1 MTQTGKA
8 AAVIV
13 AAGRGERAGA
23 GGPKQYREVGGE
35 VIIARTLRR
44 FAEHPEIGRI
54 IVAVHPDD
62 REIFAGIAKRF
73 GQRIE
78 TVLGG
83 ATRVI
88 NVSSA
93 NGLTASWITTNSGGW
108 PASARRA

>member
-23 GGPKQYREVGGE
+23 GGPKQYREIGGE
-35 VIIARTLRR
+35 TIIARTLRR

-54 IVAVHPDD
+54 VVAIHPDD
-62 REIFAGIAKRF
+62 RHIFAGIAKRF

-83 ATRVI
+83 ASRQVRALVI
-88 NVSSA
+88 IPSPV
-93 NGLTASWITTNSGGW
+93 
-108 PASARRA
+108 